1 MTEITIYNSAGV
13 RADLV
18 DNEAIRVYCEGR
30 ESLEMTRDE
39 WMAISKAL
47 EVHDDEV

>member
-1 MTEITIYNSAGV
+1 MTTITIYNKDGV

-18 DNEAIRVYCEGR
+18 DNEAVLVYGEGVA
-30 ESLEMTRDE
+30 LCEMTRDE

-47 EVHDDEV
+47 EACDEI